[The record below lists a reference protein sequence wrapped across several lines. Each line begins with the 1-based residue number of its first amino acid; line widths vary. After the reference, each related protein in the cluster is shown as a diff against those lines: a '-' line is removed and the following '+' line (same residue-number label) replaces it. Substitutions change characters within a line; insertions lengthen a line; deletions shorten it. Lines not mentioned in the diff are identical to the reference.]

1 MPRGGCNA
9 DSICRRAELL
19 VMAGAG
25 RRFMDRYVD
34 SIPAGLFPS
43 CVIRDQW
50 SPCSECSS
58 LSWIIAHF
66 LETIMAQLGLDPAGR
81 GSQSALAPPYHPA
94 LPLGLWGGGT
104 GVDPSWA
111 HSRPGPTWHS
121 ESGLWP
127 QGRAQR
133 WAFQCRGLS
142 WGSQGSQPAN
152 ELPLPRNGSR
162 FKASQGAQSGQ
173 RI

>member
-1 MPRGGCNA
+1 M
-9 DSICRRAELL
+9 
-19 VMAGAG
+19 MAGAG
-25 RRFMDRYVD
+25 RGFMDRYVD

-43 CVIRDQW
+43 CVIRGQW
-50 SPCSECSS
+50 SPCFECSS
-58 LSWIIAHF
+58 LICIMAHF
-66 LETIMAQLGLDPAGR
+66 SETIMAQLGLDPAGR

-94 LPLGLWGGGT
+94 VPLGLWGGGT

-133 WAFQCRGLS
+133 WASQCRGLS

-152 ELPLPRNGSR
+152 ELPPPQEWL
-162 FKASQGAQSGQ
+162 QVQS
-173 RI
+173 